1 MQEKIGHYTI
11 VSQLGR
17 GGMGVVYKAHEE
29 SLNRFVAIKV
39 LTEGLTEDPTFL
51 QRFVREAQ
59 AAAGLSHPNIVQI
72 FFIGEDQGH
81 PYFVMEYV
89 TGRSLNHIIREE
101 GCIGNP
107 RASQMILQAAH
118 GLAAAHDKGIIHR
131 DIKPANLILDDR
143 GLLKIAD
150 FGLALPVDAEN
161 RLTATGMMVGTPG
174 YLAPEQCRGEKADH
188 RTDIYAL
195 GITYYQLLTGSPPFR
210 GESPLALLKQ
220 ILDEEPPDVMTLN
233 PNVDPES
240 RRILQKMI
248 AKDRE
253 QRYQDCHQLVAD
265 LEEYLASRGVR
276 SMTAGLAAQKVVTA
290 TADPAAMAAATQVI
304 NSRITNAQA
313 DVATK
318 IDSAAQPLAAAAAV
332 PAQATQATQKQPE
345 PTTMPDLQYQAPAT
359 PVPAVAYVPPP
370 AAPKKS
376 SSAWVV
382 IAIAIVLVLGGGA
395 AAAMVGFKMYKN
407 WQAGHGLTLSA
418 PATTPA
424 TDTSNASTLP
434 KSAASAPAPAPGVL
448 LSQPQSVPPTTDS
461 ASAGGGVGQAP
472 PPVVVQQ
479 SQQSGGQQLGGQAP
493 SPVHIA
499 QNSPLPRTNGGGSSS
514 SVAPPVQPRPAHRAS
529 GVAIAVTGDSDL
541 VGSVSQA
548 INSELKSA
556 GLKTVDAESLPSTE
570 SLVRGGSASTA
581 RLLSRLRDEGYA
593 VMLLARVD
601 AAGQR
606 ELKYLGRY
614 DTVNVSKV
622 TLTTYDLV
630 TGRPFGTPGRGTI
643 EYTSLNADRKAEEI
657 VGRLA
662 RDSAEAIQNH

>member
-1 MQEKIGHYTI
+1 
-11 VSQLGR
+11 
-17 GGMGVVYKAHEE
+17 
-29 SLNRFVAIKV
+29 
-39 LTEGLTEDPTFL
+39 
-51 QRFVREAQ
+51 
-59 AAAGLSHPNIVQI
+59 
-72 FFIGEDQGH
+72 
-81 PYFVMEYV
+81 
-89 TGRSLNHIIREE
+89 
-101 GCIGNP
+101 
-107 RASQMILQAAH
+107 
-118 GLAAAHDKGIIHR
+118 
-131 DIKPANLILDDR
+131 
-143 GLLKIAD
+143 
-150 FGLALPVDAEN
+150 
-161 RLTATGMMVGTPG
+161 
-174 YLAPEQCRGEKADH
+174 
-188 RTDIYAL
+188 
-195 GITYYQLLTGSPPFR
+195 
-210 GESPLALLKQ
+210 
-220 ILDEEPPDVMTLN
+220 
-233 PNVDPES
+233 
-240 RRILQKMI
+240 
-248 AKDRE
+248 
-253 QRYQDCHQLVAD
+253 
-265 LEEYLASRGVR
+265 
-276 SMTAGLAAQKVVTA
+276 
-290 TADPAAMAAATQVI
+290 MAAATQVI

-318 IDSAAQPLAAAAAV
+318 IDSAAQPLAASAAV
-332 PAQATQATQKQPE
+332 PTQATQKQPE

-359 PVPAVAYVPPP
+359 PVPAVAYIPPP

-407 WQAGHGLTLSA
+407 WQAGHGLTLST

-424 TDTSNASTLP
+424 TDTATPST
-434 KSAASAPAPAPGVL
+434 SSASALPQSTASAPAPGVL
-448 LSQPQSVPPTTDS
+448 LSGSVPPTTDS

-472 PPVVVQQ
+472 PSVVPQ
-479 SQQSGGQQLGGQAP
+479 SQQSGGQQVGGQTP

-499 QNSPLPRTNGGGSSS
+499 QNSPLPRTTGGGSSS

-529 GVAIAVTGDSDL
+529 GVAIAVTGDGDL
-541 VGSVSQA
+541 VSSVSQV
-548 INSELKSA
+548 INSELRSS

-570 SLVRGGSASTA
+570 SLVRGGNASTA

-593 VMLLARVD
+593 VLLLARVD